1 MQFFDEQTI
10 RDLEFDKI
18 REQLTAYCLNPTAAK
33 HMAQLKPIP
42 ERNRCMMELES
53 SKEMLDIRQLGE
65 RFPAIDFEELA
76 DEIKLLRVR
85 NAVVSQEGFLRIYRA
100 SVLTNELITFFNK
113 REKEFPR
120 LTALTSIVYFTTDLI
135 EAIDNVFDKRGKI
148 KDDASPELQR
158 IRSEIKDVRARIHK
172 HFEREMKRLIKMGI
186 LSDTREGFLN
196 ERRVLAVL
204 SSHKR
209 EVGGSVLGSS
219 KTGGITYIEPAA
231 TLPLNNELELLIDD
245 ERKEVFRIL
254 KALTKDIAL
263 HVELIENYQRLLT
276 RFDFINAKSKFA
288 LSIKATL
295 PGIDETEQ
303 HIELIDAFH
312 PLLWQANQAAGLKTI
327 PQSLLMDKF
336 SRMLV
341 ISGPNA
347 GGKSIT
353 LKTVGLLQV
362 MLQSGLLVPV
372 HPNSR
377 MGFFQQVLTDIGD
390 NQSIVN
396 QLSTYSYRL
405 KRMKHFL
412 EVANRR
418 SLLLLDEFG
427 TGSDPELGGALA
439 EVFFETLY
447 NKKCFGVITTHYN
460 NIKLK
465 AGQLKNARNGCMLF
479 DTESL
484 EPLYQLSI
492 GQPGSSFTFEVA
504 QINGIPQALIEE
516 AKTRMD
522 SKKVLLDQMISALQ
536 KEKGQFEK
544 LNHNSRQTTKEA
556 EEAKKRFEEAKAKF
570 EERSKTQQEII
581 ERNNKYLTSGK
592 KMKQFIDRF
601 QVGKQ
606 AKTANKKLLEEVMQF
621 LAIEKSKI
629 LEAKEAERLK
639 QEAEAASKRFKKPQK
654 ATAKSTEIPMVVGSR
669 VKLEGNKEVG
679 TVIEISGQEVI
690 VAYGMMRVKVPRK
703 KLVVVR

>member
-10 RDLEFDKI
+10 QDLEFDRI
-18 REQLTAYCLNPTAAK
+18 REQLLACCLNPTAAK
-33 HMAQLKPIP
+33 HMAQLKPLTD
-42 ERNRCMMELES
+42 RSRCMMELES
-53 SKEMLDIRQLGE
+53 NKELLDIRLLGE
-65 RFPAIDFEELA
+65 RFPAIDFEEIN
-76 DEIKLLRVR
+76 DEMRLLRIQ
-85 NAVVSQEGFLRIYRA
+85 NSVVSQEGFMRIYRA
-100 SVLTNELITFFNK
+100 SLLVNELIAFFSTRK
-113 REKEFPR
+113 KEFPR
-120 LTALTSIVYFTTDLI
+120 LANLTEIVYSTTDLI
-135 EAIDNVFDKRGKI
+135 ESIDKVFDKRGKI
-148 KDDASPELQR
+148 KDDASPELR
-158 IRSEIKDVRARIHK
+158 HIRGEIKDVRAKIHK
-172 HFEREMKRLIKMGI
+172 HFERDMKRLIKMGI

-276 RFDFINAKSKFA
+276 RFDFINAKTKFA
-288 LSIKATL
+288 LSINATL

-412 EVANRR
+412 EVANKR

-427 TGSDPELGGALA
+427 TGSDPDLGGALA

-479 DTESL
+479 DTDSL

-522 SKKVLLDQMISALQ
+522 SKKVLLDEMISSLQ
-536 KEKGQFEK
+536 KEKGLFEK
-544 LNHNSRQTTKEA
+544 LNNSSRQFNSRG
-556 EEAKKRFEEAKAKF
+556 R
-570 EERSKTQQEII
+570 R
-581 ERNNKYLTSGK
+581 G
-592 KMKQFIDRF
+592 
-601 QVGKQ
+601 
-606 AKTANKKLLEEVMQF
+606 KTALRVVQ
-621 LAIEKSKI
+621 
-629 LEAKEAERLK
+629 KEIR
-639 QEAEAASKRFKKPQK
+639 R
-654 ATAKSTEIPMVVGSR
+654 TE
-669 VKLEGNKEVG
+669 
-679 TVIEISGQEVI
+679 
-690 VAYGMMRVKVPRK
+690 
-703 KLVVVR
+703 

>member
-33 HMAQLKPIP
+33 HMEMLKPLTD
-42 ERNRCMMELES
+42 RNRCMMELES

-65 RFPAIDFEELA
+65 RFPAIDFDELS

-85 NAVVSQEGFLRIYRA
+85 NAVISQEGFLRIYRA
-100 SVLTNELITFFNK
+100 SVLTNELVTFFNK

-135 EAIDNVFDKRGKI
+135 EAIDKVFDKRGKI

-276 RFDFINAKSKFA
+276 RFDFINAKTKFA

-556 EEAKKRFEEAKAKF
+556 EEAKKRFEEAKTKF

-679 TVIEISGQEVI
+679 TVMEISGQEVI

>member
-10 RDLEFDKI
+10 QDLEFDKI
-18 REQLTAYCLNPTAAK
+18 REQLTSYCLNPTAAK
-33 HMAQLKPIP
+33 HMAALKPLSD
-42 ERNRCMMELES
+42 RNRCMMELES

-65 RFPAIDFEELA
+65 RFPAIDFDELS
-76 DEIKLLRVR
+76 DEIKLLHVR
-85 NAVVSQEGFLRIYRA
+85 NAVISQEGFLRIYRA
-100 SVLTNELITFFNK
+100 SVLTNELVTFFNK

-120 LTALTSIVYFTTDLI
+120 LTALTSIVYFTTDLL
-135 EAIDNVFDKRGKI
+135 EAIDKVFDKRGKI

-254 KALTKDIAL
+254 KALTKDIAV

-276 RFDFINAKSKFA
+276 RFDFINAKTKFA

-412 EVANRR
+412 EVANKR

-504 QINGIPQALIEE
+504 QINGIPQVLIEE

-544 LNHNSRQTTKEA
+544 LNNSSRQAAKEA
-556 EEAKKRFEEAKAKF
+556 EEAKRQFEEAKAKF
-570 EERSKTQQEII
+570 EERSKNQQEII

-606 AKTANKKLLEEVMQF
+606 AKSANKKLMEEVVQF

-639 QEAEAASKRFKKPQK
+639 QEAEAASKQFKKPQK
-654 ATAKSTEIPMVVGSR
+654 ATAKATEIPMVVGSR

-679 TVIEISGQEVI
+679 TVMEISGQEVI
-690 VAYGMMRVKVPRK
+690 VSYGMMRVKVPRK

>member
-33 HMAQLKPIP
+33 HMEILKPLTD
-42 ERNRCMMELES
+42 RNRCMMELES

-65 RFPAIDFEELA
+65 RFPAIDFDELS

-85 NAVVSQEGFLRIYRA
+85 NAVISQEGFLRIYRA

-135 EAIDNVFDKRGKI
+135 EAIDKVFDKRGKI

-276 RFDFINAKSKFA
+276 RFDFINAKTKFA

-556 EEAKKRFEEAKAKF
+556 EEAKKRFEEAKTKF

-679 TVIEISGQEVI
+679 TVMEISGQEVI

>member
-33 HMAQLKPIP
+33 HMEMLRPLTD
-42 ERNRCMMELES
+42 RNRCMMELES

-65 RFPAIDFEELA
+65 RFPAIDFDELS

-85 NAVVSQEGFLRIYRA
+85 NAVISQEGFLRIYRA
-100 SVLTNELITFFNK
+100 SVLTNELVTFFNK

-135 EAIDNVFDKRGKI
+135 EAIDKVFDKRGKI

-276 RFDFINAKSKFA
+276 RFDFINAKTKFA

-556 EEAKKRFEEAKAKF
+556 EEAKKRFEEAKTKF

-654 ATAKSTEIPMVVGSR
+654 ATAKSIEIPIVVGSR

-679 TVIEISGQEVI
+679 TVMEISGQEVI
-690 VAYGMMRVKVPRK
+690 VTYGMMRVKVPRK

>member
-1 MQFFDEQTI
+1 
-10 RDLEFDKI
+10 
-18 REQLTAYCLNPTAAK
+18 
-33 HMAQLKPIP
+33 
-42 ERNRCMMELES
+42 
-53 SKEMLDIRQLGE
+53 
-65 RFPAIDFEELA
+65 
-76 DEIKLLRVR
+76 
-85 NAVVSQEGFLRIYRA
+85 
-100 SVLTNELITFFNK
+100 
-113 REKEFPR
+113 
-120 LTALTSIVYFTTDLI
+120 
-135 EAIDNVFDKRGKI
+135 
-148 KDDASPELQR
+148 
-158 IRSEIKDVRARIHK
+158 
-172 HFEREMKRLIKMGI
+172 MG
-186 LSDTREGFLN
+186 L
-196 ERRVLAVL
+196 
-204 SSHKR
+204 
-209 EVGGSVLGSS
+209 
-219 KTGGITYIEPAA
+219 
-231 TLPLNNELELLIDD
+231 
-245 ERKEVFRIL
+245 
-254 KALTKDIAL
+254 
-263 HVELIENYQRLLT
+263 
-276 RFDFINAKSKFA
+276 
-288 LSIKATL
+288 
-295 PGIDETEQ
+295 
-303 HIELIDAFH
+303 
-312 PLLWQANQAAGLKTI
+312 
-327 PQSLLMDKF
+327 
-336 SRMLV
+336 
-341 ISGPNA
+341 
-347 GGKSIT
+347 
-353 LKTVGLLQV
+353 
-362 MLQSGLLVPV
+362 
-372 HPNSR
+372 
-377 MGFFQQVLTDIGD
+377 FQQVLTDIGD

-522 SKKVLLDQMISALQ
+522 SKKVLLDQMISTLQ

>member
-120 LTALTSIVYFTTDLI
+120 LTALTGIVYFTTDLI

>member
-33 HMAQLKPIP
+33 HMEMLKPLTD
-42 ERNRCMMELES
+42 RNRCMMELES
-53 SKEMLDIRQLGE
+53 SKELLDIRQLGE
-65 RFPAIDFEELA
+65 RFPAIDFDELS

-85 NAVVSQEGFLRIYRA
+85 NAVISQEGFLRIYRA
-100 SVLTNELITFFNK
+100 SVLTNELVTFFNK

-135 EAIDNVFDKRGKI
+135 EAIDKVFDKKGKI

-276 RFDFINAKSKFA
+276 RFDFINAKTKFA

-336 SRMLV
+336 SRILV

-556 EEAKKRFEEAKAKF
+556 EEAKKRFEEAKTKF

-679 TVIEISGQEVI
+679 TVMEISGQEVI
-690 VAYGMMRVKVPRK
+690 VAYGTMRVKVPRK

>member
-120 LTALTSIVYFTTDLI
+120 LTALTGIVYFTTDLI

-148 KDDASPELQR
+148 KDDASPELQG

-327 PQSLLMDKF
+327 PQTLLIDKF

-504 QINGIPQALIEE
+504 QMNGIPQALIEE
-516 AKTRMD
+516 AKTRLD

-556 EEAKKRFEEAKAKF
+556 EEAKKRFEDAKTKF

-629 LEAKEAERLK
+629 LESKEAERLK

-679 TVIEISGQEVI
+679 TVMEISGQEVI

>member
-33 HMAQLKPIP
+33 HMEMLRPLTD
-42 ERNRCMMELES
+42 RNRCMMELES

-65 RFPAIDFEELA
+65 RFPAIDFDELS

-85 NAVVSQEGFLRIYRA
+85 NAVISQEGFLRIYRA
-100 SVLTNELITFFNK
+100 AVLTNELVTFFNK

-135 EAIDNVFDKRGKI
+135 EAIDKVFDKRGKI

-158 IRSEIKDVRARIHK
+158 IRSEIKDVRSRIHK

-276 RFDFINAKSKFA
+276 RFDFINAKTKFA

-336 SRMLV
+336 SRILV

-556 EEAKKRFEEAKAKF
+556 EEAKKRFEEAKTKF

-679 TVIEISGQEVI
+679 TVMEISGQEVI

>member
-33 HMAQLKPIP
+33 HMEMLKPLTD
-42 ERNRCMMELES
+42 RNRCMMELES

-65 RFPAIDFEELA
+65 RFPAIDFDELS

-85 NAVVSQEGFLRIYRA
+85 NAVISQEGFLRIYRA
-100 SVLTNELITFFNK
+100 SVLTNELVTFFNK

-135 EAIDNVFDKRGKI
+135 EAIDKVFDKRGKI

-276 RFDFINAKSKFA
+276 RFDFINAKTKFA

-669 VKLEGNKEVG
+669 VKLEPNKQVG